1 MKKWMRELF
10 REKSLYDA
18 HRASSLVTRSATNQ
32 FIYAVV
38 GGVIAITSVI
48 WLSNDSVEKSAS
60 VTLVIADLGFDLS
73 VQILGFLIGGFAI
86 FASVTD
92 NRLMARLAQSPMQKT
107 GLSVFKYLFFSFLS
121 VFFIYI
127 MTLSLCAAIKIGA
140 SIEWLS
146 PSELSSYRGGT
157 KAMVIANTILFIAVS
172 SYFARAIVRLK
183 SFIWNIYQG
192 LITILS
198 VSDMMREEDEAAAAA
213 LREQTTR

>member
-1 MKKWMRELF
+1 MKELF
-10 REKSLYDA
+10 REKSLYEA
-18 HRASSLVTRSATNQ
+18 HRASGQIDKSATNQ
-32 FIYAVV
+32 FIYAVA
-38 GGVIAITSVI
+38 GIAIAITSII
-48 WLSNDSVEKSAS
+48 WLSNDRVEQSAS
-60 VTLVIADLGFDLS
+60 ATLMVADLGFDLS

-92 NRLMARLAQSPMQKT
+92 SRLMARLAQSPMPKT

-127 MTLSLCAAIKIGA
+127 MTLSLCAAVKIGS
-140 SIEWLS
+140 SIEWFS
-146 PSELSSYRGGT
+146 PSELSSHRGGI
-157 KAMVIANTILFIAVS
+157 KAMVAANTLLFIAVS
-172 SYFARAIVRLK
+172 SYFTRAIVRLK

-213 LREQTTR
+213 LREQKSLAEP